1 MVGIATAILRH
12 YERWDGKEYPK
23 GLVGEEIPILSRIMA
38 VGASYDTI
46 LSERMYKKAKTK
58 SEALKKLQNYAGNQF
73 DPQIVSLF
81 VNQVAN
87 TL

>member
-1 MVGIATAILRH
+1 LSH
-12 YERWDGKEYPK
+12 HERWDGKGYPK
-23 GLVGEEIPILSRIMA
+23 GLAGEEIPILSRIMA

-46 LSERMYKKAKTK
+46 LSERTYKKAKTK
-58 SEALKKLQNYAGNQF
+58 SEALEEIQNYAGTQF